1 MVAGDNGVATPRRQ
15 DQLPDLQPT
24 LSTARSFRLGL
35 QVLLAATFCALLLR
49 YWSIPRRFP
58 YYWQTDM
65 DHAIVL
71 DSVLLHSNQQ
81 VVTVGHPSFGV
92 FLLLVATQKIG
103 SHLGHVS
110 VLTLEDLRQSLNPI
124 AGIAELTD
132 FSRFHSP
139 LLAVAIVV
147 LLWSAICILFRP
159 KMVAALLIL
168 LLLGTQVSLV
178 YHSAMIR
185 SEFYAIFYWS
195 VAILLMVLAVRAS
208 TGRRRGILMLIAG
221 VALGLSFM
229 TKVQALSYVAAFPLL
244 TWFASQRA
252 ESSTRIIQ
260 ERGFRPVRY
269 LILAIVNLG
278 VFVLL
283 SILAHRVGV
292 GGTKPFRESFGIT
305 RVWVLALVVLV
316 AALVAH
322 LYPAL
327 RRKEGSAWQKGL
339 CLFVTLPASGFLL
352 SFLLHFLLY
361 ADKGI
366 AYRHMLI
373 TFKVLFLGVDQWS
386 ALPNAP
392 VASIT
397 AALAN
402 HPVLFLSHG
411 LVLMLLML
419 SATLPWMRITK
430 IQVLVACL
438 LSGLVLAMP
447 AVGNV
452 RGGLYRDLLWLE
464 ILLNLLS
471 ITYALVIWARVVKF
485 RCYVTVLC
493 STVGVALVAANLLY
507 SQRMVQAMHTE
518 QFTLSWQPSR
528 AFSAIFHVGADMQY
542 EEIMQSHYS
551 SPGGSMRRAGVR
563 QALRHGEIRRI
574 VQFVFPA
581 GTVTHRHIGVLAED
595 FPVWASDQ
603 RHRIL
608 RFPESMREAI
618 VVDTA
623 AVSSGS
629 RTWLEEIVLQP
640 FNRTIGKATR
650 HKQDTQYPVK
660 TAAVRTG
667 LPVRPRPDLRVFIF
681 VEPDDWKVVVGEQV
695 PDADPGVPEIVL
707 SDGTHELNLFGALV
721 YPNVEI
727 PIANIKGKF
736 FFVIKRTTDPT
747 EPEDTART
755 P

>member
-1 MVAGDNGVATPRRQ
+1 
-15 DQLPDLQPT
+15 
-24 LSTARSFRLGL
+24 
-35 QVLLAATFCALLLR
+35 
-49 YWSIPRRFP
+49 
-58 YYWQTDM
+58 
-65 DHAIVL
+65 
-71 DSVLLHSNQQ
+71 
-81 VVTVGHPSFGV
+81 
-92 FLLLVATQKIG
+92 
-103 SHLGHVS
+103 
-110 VLTLEDLRQSLNPI
+110 
-124 AGIAELTD
+124 
-132 FSRFHSP
+132 
-139 LLAVAIVV
+139 
-147 LLWSAICILFRP
+147 
-159 KMVAALLIL
+159 
-168 LLLGTQVSLV
+168 
-178 YHSAMIR
+178 
-185 SEFYAIFYWS
+185 
-195 VAILLMVLAVRAS
+195 
-208 TGRRRGILMLIAG
+208 MLIAG